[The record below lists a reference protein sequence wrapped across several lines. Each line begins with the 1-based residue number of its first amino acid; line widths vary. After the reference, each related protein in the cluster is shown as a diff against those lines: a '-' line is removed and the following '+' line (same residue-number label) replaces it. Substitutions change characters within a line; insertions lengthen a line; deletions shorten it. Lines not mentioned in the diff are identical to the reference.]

1 MTAAGGK
8 RGLPGFYARPLKR
21 LKEIETLTRWRQ
33 RIDGYTAPHA
43 ALAVAGHALAAL
55 ERMRRRHLPRH
66 PGFDFGTAD
75 EFLNRAGIDLTARDI
90 VDIVEAVVRSRCC
103 EKPFVMSAVEA
114 GKLLDLTRDERTN
127 LGITTIEAIDE
138 APADRAARTAEW
150 KRTND
155 RLRRRR
161 ETDERRAKAGL
172 PPLNRDKPKAPPTRP
187 WEAAGMTKAT
197 FYRRKAKGLLMSETA
212 VSRTYTEPSD
222 ETAVS
227 RSYTAPNETDVS
239 RSLRSNEEVVRHA
252 GLIQAQLVAQ
262 EDPAGQGAAK
272 VDGQPTL
279 IKGGAHSP
287 RPSVGEAP
295 REGAAAERLTS
306 LAEISWAETSILLL
320 LGRGDA
326 DEGRRVASMIDPASI
341 RRWIAAVRNGTLSGD
356 ERVDL
361 EFVRIRIMQTLRQAS

>member
-1 MTAAGGK
+1 
-8 RGLPGFYARPLKR
+8 
-21 LKEIETLTRWRQ
+21 
-33 RIDGYTAPHA
+33 
-43 ALAVAGHALAAL
+43 
-55 ERMRRRHLPRH
+55 
-66 PGFDFGTAD
+66 
-75 EFLNRAGIDLTARDI
+75 
-90 VDIVEAVVRSRCC
+90 
-103 EKPFVMSAVEA
+103 
-114 GKLLDLTRDERTN
+114 
-127 LGITTIEAIDE
+127 
-138 APADRAARTAEW
+138 
-150 KRTND
+150 
-155 RLRRRR
+155 
-161 ETDERRAKAGL
+161 
-172 PPLNRDKPKAPPTRP
+172 
-187 WEAAGMTKAT
+187 MTKAT